1 MSFRARLMAAA
12 ALAALL
18 PLAVFALGARQEA
31 DRRLGA
37 EAERRARARAA
48 AVRADLRRETA
59 SVRGRLEAAA
69 DRAADDPSVRRALVA
84 GDPERGG
91 LLDWAG
97 TAMGAAGLDALELL
111 GPDGRI
117 LSSGHFRNE
126 WGRRDRELDEALAG
140 EDGPVLVRLRRP
152 EGPFLVLAAGVPLRV
167 GGRLHHLVGGLSLE
181 GRLLPRMNRAGS
193 AEVRLAAATAAGS
206 PSPAD
211 AAARID
217 VPLLSPGPDGVERS
231 EAALEVRPAGLPLA
245 DLRRGLG
252 RWFLLTAAGSLAA
265 ALLAAW
271 WLARRTS
278 RPLEELAAR
287 ARAVDLDRPEVSFPT
302 DRGDEVGELARTL
315 DAMADRLRRDA
326 ARLRDAERRAALGDL
341 ARQVNHDVRN
351 ALTPIRNVLAHLEEA
366 VEVTGGEAARVL
378 EERGGTLEAGLAYL
392 EELAGRYRDLS
403 TRPEPRPCD
412 AGEAVRRATA
422 GLDDGGRLRVE
433 VADGLPA
440 ARAEP
445 VALRRIVE
453 NLARNALQAV
463 GPGGRVRVS
472 VAGDPGDGAGAD
484 VVGQTEGT
492 PLRGIRIEVEDD
504 GPGMDEEA
512 LERAFEPFHTTRE
525 EGTGLGLA
533 IVRRLV
539 HDLDGE
545 LRVDSEPGRGTRFA
559 VVLPAA
565 DGPGSGTGGT
575 EGGSAERATGGH
587 G

>member
-31 DRRLGA
+31 GRRLGA
-37 EAERRARARAA
+37 EAERRARARAE

-84 GDPERGG
+84 GDPEREG

-97 TAMGAAGLDALELL
+97 TAMRAAGLDALELL

-126 WGRRDRELDEALAG
+126 WGRRDRGLGEALAAV
-140 EDGPVLVRLRRP
+140 DGPALVRLRRA

-167 GGRLHHLVGGLSLE
+167 GGRLHHLVGGVSLE
-181 GRLLPRMNRAGS
+181 ERLLPRMNRAGP
-193 AEVRLAAATAAGS
+193 AEVRLAAAPATGVR
-206 PSPAD
+206 PTAD
-211 AAARID
+211 AAVRID
-217 VPLLSPGPDGVERS
+217 VPLLSPGPDGAERS

-302 DRGDEVGELARTL
+302 DRDDEVGELARTL

-366 VEVTGGEAARVL
+366 VAATGGEAARVL

-412 AGEAVRRATA
+412 AGEAVRRATS

-440 ARAEP
+440 AWAEP

-472 VAGDPGDGAGAD
+472 VAEDPGDGAGAD
-484 VVGQTEGT
+484 VVGQTEET
-492 PLRGIRIEVEDD
+492 PVRGVRIEVEDD

-575 EGGSAERATGGH
+575 EDGSTERAAGGH